1 VTRYGRTDAT
11 DPDSW
16 TGSNLVYSGTAVDV
30 AVGTRRARAAMVLV
44 AGLPGS
50 LFVYAGEE
58 LGLPEVLDLPDAA
71 RTDPIFTRTRRPEN
85 GRDGCRVPL
94 PWDTDPST
102 AYGFAAAPVV
112 PW

>member
-30 AVGTRRARAAMVLV
+30 AVGTRRAGAAIVLV

-50 LFVYAGEE
+50 LFLYAGEE

-71 RTDPIFTRTRRPEN
+71 RTDPIFTRSSASAIGPFG
-85 GRDGCRVPL
+85 GRSAQPCGAD
-94 PWDTDPST
+94 
-102 AYGFAAAPVV
+102 
-112 PW
+112 